1 MSFLNKVSRRTV
13 MAGQAALAGVAALP
27 SMASARIAGTD
38 AGLAPVAKPA
48 TLAPRWDTATA
59 EELAPFVGER
69 FRVKTQAHGT
79 LALKLVAVTA
89 STSGIDRPTGI
100 RRREGVVA
108 TFDSPDIAPLVA
120 DGEGVHRVHHPRIG
134 SADLFMAAAP
144 RQNGGSY
151 IEVVLN

>member
-13 MAGQAALAGVAALP
+13 MAGQAALAGLAALP
-27 SMASARIAGTD
+27 SIASARVASTG
-38 AGLAPVAKPA
+38 AGLAPAT

-79 LALKLVAVTA
+79 LVLKLVAVTA
-89 STSGIDRPTGI
+89 SASGDDRPAAI

-108 TFDSPDIAPLVA
+108 IFDSPDIAPLVA

-134 SADLFMAAAP
+134 SADLYMAAAP

>member
-13 MAGQAALAGVAALP
+13 MAGQAALAGLAALP
-27 SMASARIAGTD
+27 SVASARIAGTGD
-38 AGLAPVAKPA
+38 GLAPVA

-59 EELAPFVGER
+59 DELAPFVGER

-79 LALKLVAVTA
+79 LVLKLVAVTA
-89 STSGIDRPTGI
+89 SASGIDRPSAI

-134 SADLFMAAAP
+134 SADLYMAAAP